1 MQQLFLVGYMGSG
14 KSTLGKALAQNLS
27 CTFID
32 LDTWI
37 ENREGISVAQ
47 LFEEKGELYFRKQE
61 HYHLKELLQDTAP
74 KVVALGGGTP
84 CYHNNME
91 LLQNA
96 ANVKTIYLNASASF
110 LAKRLLPEKE
120 KRPLIQH
127 LNSESALMEFVGK
140 HLFERLS
147 FYQKANQSL
156 MVEGKTVGDL
166 VSAVTS

>member
-14 KSTLGKALAQNLS
+14 KSTLGKALAQNRN

-32 LDTWI
+32 LDAWI
-37 ENREGISVAQ
+37 ENQEGVSVAQ

-61 HYHLKELLQDTAP
+61 HYYLKKLLEDLTP

-96 ANVKTIYLNASASF
+96 ANVKTIYLNASVSF

-120 KRPLIQH
+120 QRPLIQH
-127 LNSESALMEFVGK
+127 LNSESALMEFIGK
-140 HLFERLS
+140 HLFERLP

-156 MVEGKTVGDL
+156 MIEGKTVVEL
-166 VSAVTS
+166 VNAVTS